1 MNRGWLVK
9 IALLAVALLLVAA
22 ACAKEA
28 TPAPAP
34 GAPTPAAEKKPIRL
48 YEIPDITGP
57 VSIVALPLF
66 EGALGWTRWINEQ
79 GGINGHRVE
88 LVYEDSGYEVPRI
101 LAIYTKW
108 KAKGAFVTVQYSS
121 GGGEATKPRGE
132 KDRVVIYNFG
142 QSDPQYYP
150 PAYNLSWGMTY
161 GDGMGV
167 FLDWVKANWTK
178 DRAPKIAILTYD
190 NAFGRAP
197 MEPGERYAKHLGMEW
212 YGTEFASWVPA
223 DTTPQLVKFRDAGV
237 DYFFSQF
244 LTHTAA
250 IVQRD
255 MGKLGLHGKLT
266 PVYFWWAPLDQMIE
280 GAGADAEFAVNVQL
294 HYNSSDVQVPG
305 IAAMK
310 AFAEGTG
317 KKFNTA
323 YIRGWRGHE
332 FLAEGIKI
340 ALGQVGDDPDK
351 ITGEILLNALLSI
364 KDFDSGLGPKEG
376 IPGPNYRVLQDVGR
390 IEQVQGGKVV
400 VLTDWMKAPHLFPT
414 DQAHL
419 FPGEPVIGK

>member
-9 IALLAVALLLVAA
+9 IALLAVSLLLVAA
-22 ACAKEA
+22 ACGEAA

-34 GAPTPAAEKKPIRL
+34 GAPTPAAEKKTIKIHQ
-48 YEIPDITGP
+48 IPDITGP

-66 EGALGWTRWINEQ
+66 EGGQGWVKWVNEQ

-101 LAIYTKW
+101 LAIYAKW
-108 KAKGAFVTVQYSS
+108 KAQGAFVTVQYSS

-132 KDRVVIYNFG
+132 QDKVTIYNFG

-167 FLDWVKANWTK
+167 FLDWVKANWTE
-178 DRAPKIAILTYD
+178 DRPPKIAIFTYD

-197 MEPGERYAKHLGMEW
+197 MEPGERYAKFLGFDW
-212 YGTEFASWVPA
+212 YGTEFAGWVPA
-223 DTTPQLVKFRDAGV
+223 DTTPQLLKFRDAGV
-237 DYFFSQF
+237 DFFYSQF
-244 LTHTAA
+244 LSHTASV
-250 IVQRD
+250 VQRD
-255 MGKLGLHGKLT
+255 MAKLGLQDQLT
-266 PVYFWWAPLDQMIE
+266 PVYFWWAPLDQVIG
-280 GAGADAEFAVNVQL
+280 GAGAAAEGAINVNL
-294 HYNSSDVQVPG
+294 HYNSSDVQVQK
-305 IAAMK
+305 IAEMK

-317 KKFNTA
+317 KTFNTA
-323 YIRGWRGHE
+323 YIRGWRGHA
-332 FLAEGIKI
+332 FLAEGIRI
-340 ALGQVGDDPDK
+340 ALSQVGDDPDR
-351 ITGEILLNALLSI
+351 ITGEVLLNALLGI

-390 IEQVQGGKVV
+390 IEQVQNGKVV
-400 VLTDWMKAPHLFPT
+400 VLTDWMKAPHLFPPEF
-414 DQAHL
+414 ANL
-419 FPGEPVIGK
+419 FPGEPIIGK